1 MTVAEL
7 KKILENID
15 DNKMVYVINPEN
27 GVTYTTNFKIIEGI
41 NTKNIYFE

>member
-7 KKILENID
+7 RKILENID
-15 DNKMVYVINPEN
+15 DDKMVYVINPEN
-27 GVTYTTNFKIIEGI
+27 GVTYTTDFEIVEGM

>member
-15 DNKMVYVINPEN
+15 DDKKIYVINSEN
-27 GVTYTTNFKIIEGI
+27 GVTYTTDFEIVEGM
-41 NTKNIYFE
+41 NTKNVYFE